1 MPLLQR
7 PPEAKLSKAMPPL
20 KTGQCDAAP
29 TPLGGKTEGGDAAP
43 TPFGGKTDQGEAASP
58 RPFGCT
64 TEEAEAAPPAIP
76 LNDRERV
83 ASESAL

>member
-1 MPLLQR
+1 MKQ
-7 PPEAKLSKAMPPL
+7 
-20 KTGQCDAAP
+20 GDAAP
-29 TPLGGKTEGGDAAP
+29 P

-64 TEEAEAAPPAIP
+64 TEEAEAAPPSIP

-83 ASESAL
+83 ASEPAL